1 MLNEIENIV
10 RYLAVMLLLL
20 AAGFGGM
27 ILVKKSVES
36 RHHIQVQST
45 PAPEPEQP
53 RIY

>member
-1 MLNEIENIV
+1 
-10 RYLAVMLLLL
+10 MLLLL

-27 ILVKKSVES
+27 IVVKKTVES
-36 RHHIQVQST
+36 HRHVQVQST